1 MAELLLTP
9 NLPEAFNMAG
19 LQYPGDPEP
28 GKLSRFSTRPGR
40 KDDRSGWLRVFP
52 DAQGAV
58 FGCWREGSMFTWQ
71 CRGENAPQ
79 LTRAE
84 REDIR
89 AKAEQARREAEAERD
104 RDYQAAAIVARAE
117 WDKAKPA
124 KPGFPY
130 LAEKRIKPHDARL
143 SDDGRLMVPVRGPDG
158 EIQSLQ
164 FIASNRDKRFM
175 PGGKMAG
182 GWCLL
187 GTVSAGVPV
196 LLAEGF
202 ATAATLHETT
212 GHPVICCFTAGNLGT
227 VAAMMQTRYPDNPR
241 LVCGDDDR
249 ATDGNPGRTKATAA
263 AQATGASLVFP
274 RFQGAAG
281 SDFNDMANDM
291 ATEAGQDAVRHAIET
306 ALKPPPQRFKL
317 LSASDLAALPP
328 IRWRVRGVLPDSG
341 IGALYGPSGSG
352 KSFLA
357 LGMLAAVATGS
368 EWFSCRVKAAPVV
381 YVGLEGE
388 AGIAQR
394 VQAYQAEHGALPD
407 LFRFLLSPL
416 DIREPKDRAELVRA
430 IKATDC
436 AGGVLVL
443 DTLNRA
449 APGMDENDSR
459 DMGEVITATKE
470 LQAELGGLVLL
481 VHHTGKDGSKGL
493 RGHSSL
499 HAALDC
505 AIEVRRDGDRREWL
519 IAKAKDGEDGDAHPF
534 RLDVVEIGTDED
546 GEPIK
551 SCVVKPEEAT
561 KEAVSRALP
570 PKSGNQRA
578 IWDGLGELFRAAGA
592 VYPLPTDAPK
602 DIPPG
607 RPYLRLDDAID
618 QTRARLI
625 CEPKRQTERTRAAI
639 QGLIDRGLII
649 HREGFIWC
657 A

>member
-1 MAELLLTP
+1 MAELLALPT
-9 NLPEAFNMAG
+9 LPEAFNIAG
-19 LQYPGDPEP
+19 LPYPGDPEP

-40 KDDRSGWLRVFP
+40 KDDRSGWLRLFP

-71 CRGENAPQ
+71 AHSEGAPKP
-79 LTRAE
+79 TKAE
-84 REDIR
+84 RESIR
-89 AKAEQARREAEAERD
+89 AKSEQARREAEAERD
-104 RDYQAAAIVARAE
+104 RDYQSAAIEARTL
-117 WDKAKPA
+117 WHKAKPLPA
-124 KPGFPY
+124 GFAY
-130 LAEKRIKPHDARL
+130 LKSKSIKPHDARL

-164 FIASNRDKRFM
+164 FIAADGTKRFM

-182 GWCLL
+182 GWFLL

-212 GHPVICCFTAGNLGT
+212 GHPVMCCFNAGNLGA
-227 VAAMMQTRYPDNPR
+227 VATMMQERYPDHPR

-249 ATDGNPGRTKATAA
+249 ATEGNPGRSKATAA

-281 SDFNDMANDM
+281 SDFNDMA
-291 ATEAGQDAVRHAIET
+291 TEAGPDAVRQTIES
-306 ALKPPPQRFKL
+306 ALKPPPQRFRLLTAGELAKL
-317 LSASDLAALPP
+317 DP
-328 IRWRVRGVLPDSG
+328 IRWLVRGVLPREG
-341 IGALYGPSGSG
+341 IGALFGPSGSG

-357 LGMLAAVATGS
+357 LDLLAAIATGR
-368 EWFSCRVKAAPVV
+368 EWFNCRVKPAPVV

-394 VQAYQAEHGALPD
+394 VQAHMAEHGALPD
-407 LFRFLLSPL
+407 LFRFVLTGL
-416 DIREPKDRAELVRA
+416 DIRERKDRTALVDA

-449 APGMDENDSR
+449 APGLDENDSR
-459 DMGEVITATKE
+459 DMGEVIAATKE

-519 IAKAKDGEDGDAHPF
+519 VAKAKDGSDGDAHPF
-534 RLDVVEIGTDED
+534 RLDVVELGTDED
-546 GEPIK
+546 GEPVT
-551 SCVVKPEEAT
+551 SCTVTPEERAKDAT
-561 KEAVSRALP
+561 RSKLP
-570 PKSGNQRA
+570 KGGNQR
-578 IWDGLGELFRAAGA
+578 IVWDALGELLRESKSFGKAGA
-592 VYPLPTDAPK
+592 PLTRPCVELEAAITAIAP
-602 DIPPG
+602 
-607 RPYLRLDDAID
+607 RL
-618 QTRARLI
+618 T
-625 CEPKRQTERTRAAI
+625 CEEKRKPERTRQAI
-639 QGLIDRGLII
+639 TGLLASKNIE
-649 HREGFIWC
+649 HREGWLWLP
-657 A
+657 